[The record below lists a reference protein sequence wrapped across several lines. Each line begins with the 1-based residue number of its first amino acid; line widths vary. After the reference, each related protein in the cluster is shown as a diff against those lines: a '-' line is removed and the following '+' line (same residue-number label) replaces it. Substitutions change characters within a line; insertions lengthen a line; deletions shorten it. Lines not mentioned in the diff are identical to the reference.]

1 MVVNITNLSTGISC
15 ECSNLDVIR
24 ECKKDPNYKVVEIK
38 EKPVEKEEENPKEE
52 EKPKEKEKPK
62 GTKKK

>member
-38 EKPVEKEEENPKEE
+38 GKPVEKKE
-52 EKPKEKEKPK
+52 EKPK